1 MIFGHFSK
9 IQTINISFKNAKA
22 MRSRMELLPKAPEW
36 KFRTISI
43 PGYATEQPMI
53 LYYRDSFEVLK
64 MLLSNPLL
72 AGRIDF
78 DVRKAY
84 SLVDSSQEYGE
95 WVTSDGAWFMQV
107 RILSDHHKP
116 PSSLT

>member
-1 MIFGHFSK
+1 
-9 IQTINISFKNAKA
+9 
-22 MRSRMELLPKAPEW
+22 MELLPKAPEW

-43 PGYATEQPMI
+43 PGCATEQPII

-78 DVRKAY
+78 DIRKTY
-84 SLVDSSQEYGE
+84 SPIDSSREYSE

-107 RILSDHHKP
+107 RIALYYSGIP
-116 PSSLT
+116 LTLFFIVTNSSWWHAHRHSAVLR